1 MNTVPQRKEY
11 FPFLQPPAL
20 IPKLA
25 NSLRLNQG
33 VVKTGNTPSSAKQ
46 YSLNSLYTTYNK
58 GEGEGYLLDR
68 NNPAVIPPE
77 HRQCFEEQTSVRG
90 WCMADQTTV
99 NFPRQFKTSLQNFV
113 R

>member
-90 WCMADQTTV
+90 
-99 NFPRQFKTSLQNFV
+99 
-113 R
+113 